1 MARDYHFRL
10 RAIRMALGMSIKEAG
25 IRVRCSHALITQYEN
40 KYHIGK
46 VYDLQLQDLLE
57 RGYDRLIKSRTNNKG
72 VWYRKYI
79 ELTADLIEIR
89 LYMEAGVKIP
99 DSLLEESR
107 LRAVS
112 YSNSELKTRK
122 KKDGEEK

>member
-10 RAIRMALGMSIKEAG
+10 RAIRMALGMSIREAG
-25 IRVRCSHALITQYEN
+25 IRVGCSHALITQYEN
-40 KYHIGK
+40 KYHIGR

-57 RGYDRLIKSRTNNKG
+57 SGYDRLIKSRTDNKG

-79 ELTADLIEIR
+79 ELMADLIEIR
-89 LYMEAGVKIP
+89 LYMEAGIKIP

-112 YSNSELKTRK
+112 YSNTELKTRK